1 MLDIRNQNPCSRIST
16 SKIKTLDR
24 VRQGVCEEVRS
35 KREYREQSTRHRR
48 SFDSSSNGHS
58 NDISNNNNNNNSQ
71 SMTGNVPH
79 NNVAPRRA
87 SDYRLWRTYT
97 ESSPIVNND
106 NIDNKKKIN
115 MKITNGNKLNNRS
128 ISTVSNTGGNTNS
141 TVLPLDIGI
150 EIGTGIDHSEN
161 SKIKSPLKIVKN
173 TARSNSM
180 KSCDL
185 LGTDD
190 EDDNPATAAATA
202 TIAPEDTP
210 DSSSLTPLNATTD
223 TAPVRS
229 MATTAVPSIHGPR
242 TTITAHTVTSIARA
256 LSASNRRPVSTGR
269 RPQSANATRTMSGL
283 RRDETYGRPNENGPL
298 ASTGTEEFQVNLIPN
313 TDMGTPHFET
323 IRSRPSTPNRMRRG
337 HQSRPSSASYRLN
350 SYSNPSSGPSSL
362 GNTSNLSSTWG
373 NNSSPN
379 STMNGNE
386 SMSRASGAGGAI
398 YGSARRYN
406 SFSDIDY
413 DRSIGRSSIFE
424 GIAYAEKLHQQQ
436 QQQQQQ
442 QSAAV
447 PVSVAQFPT
456 QHVQQSVSSP
466 KMSYYQ
472 VDFSEITA
480 ITNTQRQS
488 RQLPSTFKQDLT
500 SRMNL
505 SKTYREGSRKE
516 KDRDKDK
523 DRELDNIKVDN
534 DMKSTDE
541 ENIDND
547 LNNLI
552 RNNNLLPRDVSQQN
566 NQVSLFSL
574 RNSVNVQKLMTDQDQ
589 NQNQN
594 FDKKNTSEKSK
605 ELLSAT
611 ITSHSSFNDL
621 PSLDIKESN
630 TIPILNKLSNS
641 NTSQKIGKSSSL
653 STIPNSVICD
663 NSSILP
669 SSSKSDIKI
678 FDSSFKLKSN
688 NNIKNNNNN
697 SNSNSNN
704 DSNSVNTENINISR
718 FEIDDNRN
726 FKDYQTYLN
735 SQKIQKDSIMITA
748 ENSKLKIRSAEDIL
762 NFNYDNHIIGAI
774 PGGKIKLS
782 GAVVSGTPLPRRNS
796 TNSLPSR

>member
-1 MLDIRNQNPCSRIST
+1 
-16 SKIKTLDR
+16 
-24 VRQGVCEEVRS
+24 
-35 KREYREQSTRHRR
+35 
-48 SFDSSSNGHS
+48 
-58 NDISNNNNNNNSQ
+58 
-71 SMTGNVPH
+71 
-79 NNVAPRRA
+79 
-87 SDYRLWRTYT
+87 
-97 ESSPIVNND
+97 
-106 NIDNKKKIN
+106 
-115 MKITNGNKLNNRS
+115 
-128 ISTVSNTGGNTNS
+128 
-141 TVLPLDIGI
+141 
-150 EIGTGIDHSEN
+150 
-161 SKIKSPLKIVKN
+161 
-173 TARSNSM
+173 
-180 KSCDL
+180 
-185 LGTDD
+185 
-190 EDDNPATAAATA
+190 
-202 TIAPEDTP
+202 
-210 DSSSLTPLNATTD
+210 
-223 TAPVRS
+223 
-229 MATTAVPSIHGPR
+229 
-242 TTITAHTVTSIARA
+242 
-256 LSASNRRPVSTGR
+256 
-269 RPQSANATRTMSGL
+269 
-283 RRDETYGRPNENGPL
+283 
-298 ASTGTEEFQVNLIPN
+298 
-313 TDMGTPHFET
+313 
-323 IRSRPSTPNRMRRG
+323 
-337 HQSRPSSASYRLN
+337 
-350 SYSNPSSGPSSL
+350 
-362 GNTSNLSSTWG
+362 
-373 NNSSPN
+373 
-379 STMNGNE
+379 
-386 SMSRASGAGGAI
+386 
-398 YGSARRYN
+398 
-406 SFSDIDY
+406 
-413 DRSIGRSSIFE
+413 
-424 GIAYAEKLHQQQ
+424 
-436 QQQQQQ
+436 
-442 QSAAV
+442 
-447 PVSVAQFPT
+447 
-456 QHVQQSVSSP
+456 
-466 KMSYYQ
+466 MSYYQ

-574 RNSVNVQKLMTDQDQ
+574 RNSINVQKLMTDQDQ

-594 FDKKNTSEKSK
+594 FDKKNTSEKSR

-688 NNIKNNNNN
+688 NNNKNNNNSN